1 MHPPPPNA
9 GAAANTPAQP
19 HAEASVAGAAAF
31 DDPAMLSNFVNFLRS
46 KSEELKARAVV
57 SIVPKAKVAF
67 PQVC

>member
-1 MHPPPPNA
+1 
-9 GAAANTPAQP
+9 
-19 HAEASVAGAAAF
+19 
-31 DDPAMLSNFVNFLRS
+31 MLSNFVNFLRS